1 MATQETRSPMPILII
16 VVLDVASMMYNL
28 VPDLISSGAT
38 LLVFGIV
45 FLLLF
50 FLKWIQDPVTLI
62 AGWMLT
68 FFGLT
73 YQLTEY
79 DFFKNWEYGEEMR
92 DPVIMFGLGL
102 SFVLINL
109 TLGKERISKIS
120 GRNALYISGGLF
132 LIVSILWAFER
143 TVGEQKIWDV
153 VVPSIPTIVAIYYI
167 IDWRRSVKAAREQP

>member
-16 VVLDVASMMYNL
+16 VVLAVASMMYNL
-28 VPDLISSGAT
+28 NPDLISSGAT

-73 YQLTEY
+73 YQVTEL
-79 DFFKNWEYGEEMR
+79 DFFKAWEYGEEMR
-92 DPVIMFGLGL
+92 DPVIMFGLGVAFIL
-102 SFVLINL
+102 VNL
-109 TLGKERISKIS
+109 TFGKERIAKIS
-120 GRNALYISGGLF
+120 GRSALFISGALF
-132 LIVSILWAFER
+132 LIVSVLWALER
-143 TVGEQKIWDV
+143 TVGEQKLWDV

-167 IDWRRSVKAAREQP
+167 IDWRRSVKVAREQ